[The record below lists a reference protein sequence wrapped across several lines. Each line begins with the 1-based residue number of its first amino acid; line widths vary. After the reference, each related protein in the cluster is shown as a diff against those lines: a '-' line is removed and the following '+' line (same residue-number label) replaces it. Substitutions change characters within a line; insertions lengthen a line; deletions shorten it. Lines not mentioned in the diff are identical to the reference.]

1 MLDIN
6 KFLRTISGQ
15 SFKFRLVFDYHLSW
29 MWYRQ
34 CRMRKP
40 RALKISLFWPS
51 WYILSLL
58 IITTV
63 VWSNDWLWN
72 GLEPLLYSFLFKSG
86 TFLVLSIHNRSF
98 MLWSVIQTRLFWLIK
113 YFLITFYLIY
123 LFEGYLI
130 FLDLSCC
137 LDNTFCIW
145 MYVLKLTHYSLLPVS
160 GDYRDNVELFPR

>member
-1 MLDIN
+1 M
-6 KFLRTISGQ
+6 S
-15 SFKFRLVFDYHLSW
+15 DYHRSW

-72 GLEPLLYSFLFKSG
+72 GLELLLFSFFIQIWDFFGFVDLAFCFDRLPKQD
-86 TFLVLSIHNRSF
+86 FLVDQIFFDHF
-98 MLWSVIQTRLFWLIK
+98 
-113 YFLITFYLIY
+113 FYLIY

-145 MYVLKLTHYSLLPVS
+145 MYVLKLTHYSLLITWFTFW
-160 GDYRDNVELFPR
+160 RLFDLF